1 MQEGL
6 DIEKMNKNTKKTSS
20 ETGFKSTIT
29 LGVMIIFML
38 FLTGFVSAWEWD
50 NVKNYDIET
59 KTATITNAFDFPLIS
74 SKIADVQLKSEQH
87 VQVGLGYQKVFEY
100 TIDSYVDYNNFIQ
113 ELEIYNLKAGNV
125 KENKKID
132 LKYLTYETIDVPIYE
147 TTCKELEEVIKGGNS
162 TDCTTTQTGTEKQQQ
177 ERWIDIEK
185 MDVKT
190 EKITISGWTEVNQGD
205 YYEWIPNFAGIK
217 VQEWATWSGN
227 MSVGLVAY
235 YKFDETSGTTFY
247 DSLGYFN
254 ATKHA
259 NTTIGQTGKI
269 GYSSLYNKG
278 GQVTLIAQPTNL
290 SFSYWFKGAGY
301 MVISN
306 GLVGGDRG
314 YVTHGSDTND
324 TNWYHVVGTKD
335 GDVIKFY
342 LNGALVGTNNTAG
355 SNSWGMSYNYPIA
368 NRLSFLKQ
376 SSGGT
381 NNITLNQAYG
391 NGQVY
396 IDEVGIWNRTL
407 TATEVTL
414 LYNDGDGCA
423 YGNESCFT
431 PPDASPT
438 VTLNSPVNAYNTT
451 NPTIPFNCSASD
463 DIKVQNVSLLINGT
477 IKQTNSSG
485 YNNTWYAFS
494 ETITT
499 GSGFYNWTCRA
510 CDNSTAVQCTDATS
524 RNFTYSNDL
533 TINLN
538 SPVNSYNSSSASV
551 TFNGT
556 ASDDTAVL
564 NVSLILDGAVNQT
577 NSSGY
582 NNTDVFFTA
591 VIPDGDHNWTY
602 RTCDA
607 YSCTDASAR
616 NLSIDTVYPIVNTA
630 QNITNL
636 FVSSLPTNSTWNYTA
651 TDSHISTCYYNTTDH
666 AETIVTCNSSI
677 NTKWATE
684 GNKQITYCAN
694 DTFGLETCNTI
705 SVRVANYSYSHSTDK
720 SIVGEGD
727 AVTFTLRVNG
737 TDINTEFASTNAT
750 LSFNGVVY
758 SPDTTTKTAQNYSLF
773 EKTLSIPS
781 GSGNSTG
788 AFLQFNWTYN
798 IKNTSTTV
806 LTQTTNTSTLKVLNV
821 SITDCG
827 VTAGRI
833 ILNMSLKDEE
843 LKTLVN
849 ETAPNVATIE
859 VDLTISSET
868 NSSQTWNFHKQWD
881 NNNTIAVCVPNELL
895 NETSY
900 NIEILAGYESTDH
913 VREFWYLEN
922 GTLDNTNYFNPYTYN
937 VLDLFDLASAD
948 STTFLFS
955 FTNTDGLEVD
965 DAIIHT
971 FRKYIGD
978 GEFKEVER
986 SKQDNNGET
995 HVHLVEEDVIY
1006 YFMITQYGTI
1016 IYTSDEYN
1024 AKCLSTPC
1032 AITLTASPTE
1042 TNWSMIDNEGG
1053 LYSIT
1058 ADKSTRIVNLNFDL
1072 GSSDLVNFS
1081 LYKFTDGTAE
1091 LVNTSY
1097 LTASTGSIDLTVPLS
1112 YGNSTFFVSVFRNN
1126 SFVKSEWVSLK
1137 ESGKDYFGTF
1147 GAVLGGFLV
1156 LAIMLMAV
1164 SEGAGFIVFTAFA
1177 LIIIGIM
1184 QLVDLTWLA
1193 IGSIICAGGLIVWKL
1208 MKRRNKQG

>member
-1 MQEGL
+1 
-6 DIEKMNKNTKKTSS
+6 
-20 ETGFKSTIT
+20 
-29 LGVMIIFML
+29 
-38 FLTGFVSAWEWD
+38 
-50 NVKNYDIET
+50 
-59 KTATITNAFDFPLIS
+59 
-74 SKIADVQLKSEQH
+74 
-87 VQVGLGYQKVFEY
+87 
-100 TIDSYVDYNNFIQ
+100 
-113 ELEIYNLKAGNV
+113 
-125 KENKKID
+125 
-132 LKYLTYETIDVPIYE
+132 VP
-147 TTCKELEEVIKGGNS
+147 
-162 TDCTTTQTGTEKQQQ
+162 Q
-177 ERWIDIEK
+177 
-185 MDVKT
+185 
-190 EKITISGWTEVNQGD
+190 
-205 YYEWIPNFAGIK
+205 FAGVK
-217 VQEWATWSGN
+217 VNEWATWSGN
-227 MSVGLVAY
+227 LSVGLIAY
-235 YKFDETSGTTFY
+235 YKADNNANDSHASYHGTIY
-247 DSLGYFN
+247 GG
-254 ATKHA
+254 A
-259 NTTIGQTGKI
+259 NLSYQTGKI
-269 GYSSLYNKG
+269 NQGFNLSGEGGINTSISSSSQNYTFSFWGKPVVRNNLQAPFIVNHDGSFFINLDAGGSPGYIYVFDGGWKQFPDTNMILGSFNQYTFTLNNNTKNASLYINGVYNSSVQMVAGTK
-278 GQVTLIAQPTNL
+278 T
-290 SFSYWFKGAGY
+290 FSYLRIGGGYGYFKGTF
-301 MVISN
+301 
-306 GLVGGDRG
+306 DE
-314 YVTHGSDTND
+314 
-324 TNWYHVVGTKD
+324 
-335 GDVIKFY
+335 
-342 LNGALVGTNNTAG
+342 
-355 SNSWGMSYNYPIA
+355 IA
-368 NRLSFLKQ
+368 
-376 SSGGT
+376 
-381 NNITLNQAYG
+381 
-391 NGQVY
+391 
-396 IDEVGIWNRTL
+396 IWNRTL
-407 TATEVTL
+407 SATEVAL

-423 YGNESCFT
+423 YESCFT

-1193 IGSIICAGGLIVWKL
+1193 IGSIICAGGIIVWKL